1 MELQIREGAV
11 TQAITEFM
19 QARVFSTCMTSG
31 LPDLYVDHLDTVPAS
46 VELSDSKGG
55 GIDVKLRIAI
65 YVVTQT
71 DLEAHWNAT
80 PSGAQTPVGEIGVV
94 IGLVLVDSKLT
105 ISSAFTDASTLPLPP
120 AAQTTVQRAADA
132 VVAQFVGTTLF
143 DTAPMMATFSTPAA
157 VTPRLA
163 RGGGI
168 IAIQI
173 GPMGPVTSQL
183 AANQDWGVF
192 LSVEE
197 TEDLLSTR
205 LPDGLITNL
214 SWQPNG
220 STPSIV
226 GNLNASV
233 DLSDIDLAD
242 VTLSATANP
251 TYVPPDMMWLS
262 IHWDVSVGGIGHP
275 FEDRVRDA
283 IRDQILAKTPTA
295 THDGPQDF
303 HFSIPLP
310 AISPFLGARPL
321 WGSLS
326 SSTAGMTLGGP
337 VIAAPAAG
345 RKTLDASYKPFGR
358 PEWWGHCRERSRTGD
373 GKPPRTFTASAV
385 QVLAYANFS
394 NAGALCGAQVLHP
407 NEWLEMSASE
417 NGLTFNLS
425 VAVARMVTAD
435 VCILVQTARGTRLV
449 NLGKPVIQVSDDG
462 HIANVQVN
470 WFNDCLYLSGV
481 ALKLATGAPVTPSD
495 FRPPPSEDPNWVQQL
510 AASLGLNSS
519 VVTIDGLEPGELVSL
534 RSQGVQLDVTA
545 NATGVATVPA
555 LIGLARDMREATI
568 ERISRKALTGN
579 IRVQT
584 TEFRWLATVGP
595 AVAAAI
601 RDVDG
606 AAQITRRVGER
617 VQVEEYRPD
626 EQRSF
631 VILERSGDAMID
643 PQPLPP
649 SPGDAT
655 RLASAAG
662 LQDVVLA
669 QHLPGGN
676 DRRTVLAQ
684 FRDGGTVLVEGD
696 ERGVRVT
703 GRYFGPM
710 VGMLTDGRYG
720 IAISGHVLHLFSMAS
735 QETVAVRR

>member
-1 MELQIREGAV
+1 
-11 TQAITEFM
+11 
-19 QARVFSTCMTSG
+19 
-31 LPDLYVDHLDTVPAS
+31 
-46 VELSDSKGG
+46 
-55 GIDVKLRIAI
+55 
-65 YVVTQT
+65 
-71 DLEAHWNAT
+71 
-80 PSGAQTPVGEIGVV
+80 
-94 IGLVLVDSKLT
+94 
-105 ISSAFTDASTLPLPP
+105 
-120 AAQTTVQRAADA
+120 
-132 VVAQFVGTTLF
+132 
-143 DTAPMMATFSTPAA
+143 
-157 VTPRLA
+157 
-163 RGGGI
+163 
-168 IAIQI
+168 
-173 GPMGPVTSQL
+173 
-183 AANQDWGVF
+183 
-192 LSVEE
+192 
-197 TEDLLSTR
+197 
-205 LPDGLITNL
+205 
-214 SWQPNG
+214 
-220 STPSIV
+220 
-226 GNLNASV
+226 
-233 DLSDIDLAD
+233 
-242 VTLSATANP
+242 
-251 TYVPPDMMWLS
+251 
-262 IHWDVSVGGIGHP
+262 
-275 FEDRVRDA
+275 
-283 IRDQILAKTPTA
+283 
-295 THDGPQDF
+295 
-303 HFSIPLP
+303 
-310 AISPFLGARPL
+310 
-321 WGSLS
+321 
-326 SSTAGMTLGGP
+326 
-337 VIAAPAAG
+337 
-345 RKTLDASYKPFGR
+345 
-358 PEWWGHCRERSRTGD
+358 
-373 GKPPRTFTASAV
+373 
-385 QVLAYANFS
+385 
-394 NAGALCGAQVLHP
+394 
-407 NEWLEMSASE
+407 MSASE

-595 AVAAAI
+595 ADAAAI